1 MKEFEQILK
10 VVVLSS
16 DGGETRSSDSS
27 INILTMAKKTNRQ
40 KGKKRK

>member
-10 VVVLSS
+10 VVVLSW

-27 INILTMAKKTNRQ
+27 ISILTRDKKQIDKEAKK
-40 KGKKRK
+40 K